1 MDSVA
6 EPLMSPKIINQ
17 DINSRLDILTNCVQ
31 ALQLDVAAIK
41 NVVCCSATLPRHDK
55 QNSVE
60 DCNVADD
67 STVPKIPFYHAS
79 QVDSVTQPRISQ
91 TEPAG
96 EKVNQQDL
104 NKQYC
109 ISKAIQKNI
118 TKLID
123 VLPYQT
129 SKLQDFLL
137 QSESCLTENENDLIK
152 KQPTR
157 RDQIRQ
163 LIRFIKGRSF
173 KAISKFLHY
182 SRDYS
187 PEVIDLIWKTYDQL
201 MSEGVKE
208 KRCIYCRMTNA
219 VDIKDVADYAYE
231 KEVLSDELHQ
241 QMTDCMHGVGAQTQ
255 LWHQLSVLSLKD
267 SNNKILMESILTYLC
282 STPKYKQYGEE
293 LKVLVKRNFRFE
305 CRCKD
310 YKRHQ
315 MYNCNREESFTSSIL
330 SSSVCPTST
339 ISDLTP
345 RQSLRS
351 QSSTSSGNERR
362 KQGKPNVKNFFFIP
376 NNKRRV
382 SKRQVSTDIKENTSP
397 KYIHCTQDK
406 VSDGESTALPS
417 IDGTNSEETDLK
429 MCIDF
434 LDSKYTSQLSRIS
447 SRTESIESHEKKNDT
462 EETTLKSVHIA
473 GNNEGAG
480 GGINRGSATRNTWPL
495 QPRSFFH
502 NTEGNFE
509 DSLFDVSK
517 VDDEKEALVHSLSDY
532 EDCSFSN
539 KVPQQSIF
547 ENLEYLRNH
556 IPGGSHEA
564 ILPSD
569 RHETLPTFLQDVLEE
584 NQRTSGTEDKVC
596 LSSLKRT
603 NSIPASLSLS
613 SQTVSETESTSSSS
627 SSPLQ
632 DAEGRRIVSNRNII
646 EEKDDIQNETN
657 LSWETETKKMNLLN
671 SNTTLCEARDYD
683 HSGKAELDAKF
694 KRNQYTDTSSDF
706 HIESS
711 KPTTFSDLEITN
723 CCPSGE
729 SSSLE
734 TQNTTGRRTYTVHRK
749 YNSASESDASSTAN
763 VRHYTAFR
771 KNSESLSDTTGDA
784 TKEKRLHFGSLGRKV
799 RDSVRMQ
806 RTINNRFHD
815 FKTTKKC

>member
-1 MDSVA
+1 MDSFA
-6 EPLMSPKIINQ
+6 EPLMSSKITKQ
-17 DINSRLDILTNCVQ
+17 DDIISHLDKLTNCVQ

-41 NVVCCSATLPRHDK
+41 NVVCCSATLPP
-55 QNSVE
+55 
-60 DCNVADD
+60 DD

-79 QVDSVTQPRISQ
+79 QIDLVTQPRISQ
-91 TEPAG
+91 TEPAE

-173 KAISKFLHY
+173 KAISKFLQC

-201 MSEGVKE
+201 MREGVKE

-219 VDIKDVADYAYE
+219 VDIKVVADYAYE
-231 KEVLSDELHQ
+231 KEVLSDELHR

-255 LWHQLSVLSLKD
+255 LWHQLSVLFLKD
-267 SNNKILMESILTYLC
+267 GNNEKLMESILTYLC

-293 LKVLVKRNFRFE
+293 LKVLVKRKFRFE

-362 KQGKPNVKNFFFIP
+362 KLGSPSVKNFFFRP
-376 NNKRRV
+376 NIKRRV
-382 SKRQVSTDIKENTSP
+382 SKRQVSTNIKENTSP
-397 KYIHCTQDK
+397 KYIHITQDK
-406 VSDGESTALPS
+406 VSNGESTALPS
-417 IDGTNSEETDLK
+417 GTNSEDTDPK
-429 MCIDF
+429 MCINI
-434 LDSKYTSQLSRIS
+434 LDSKYTSHLSSILS
-447 SRTESIESHEKKNDT
+447 LSESIESLEKKNDT
-462 EETTLKSVHIA
+462 DETILKYVHIA
-473 GNNEGAG
+473 SNNEGAG
-480 GGINRGSATRNTWPL
+480 GGIQRGGATRNTWPL
-495 QPRSFFH
+495 QTRSFCR
-502 NTEGNFE
+502 NTEGNRFE
-509 DSLFDVSK
+509 DVLFDVSK
-517 VDDEKEALVHSLSDY
+517 EDDEKEPLVHSLSDY
-532 EDCSFSN
+532 DDSLFSN
-539 KVPQQSIF
+539 KLPHLSIF
-547 ENLEYLRNH
+547 ENL
-556 IPGGSHEA
+556 
-564 ILPSD
+564 D
-569 RHETLPTFLQDVLEE
+569 
-584 NQRTSGTEDKVC
+584 
-596 LSSLKRT
+596 LKRT

-613 SQTVSETESTSSSS
+613 SLTVSETESTSS

-646 EEKDDIQNETN
+646 KEKEDIQNETN
-657 LSWETETKKMNLLN
+657 FSWETETKKMNLLN

-683 HSGKAELDAKF
+683 HSGKGELDTKF
-694 KRNQYTDTSSDF
+694 KSNLYRETSSDF
-706 HIESS
+706 HIKSS

-723 CCPSGE
+723 CCPSE
-729 SSSLE
+729 EFSSLE
-734 TQNTTGRRTYTVHRK
+734 TQNTTGRRTSTVNRK
-749 YNSASESDASSTAN
+749 FNSASESDISSTAN

-771 KNSESLSDTTGDA
+771 KDSESLSDTTGDA

-806 RTINNRFHD
+806 RIINNRFHD
-815 FKTTKKC
+815 YKKQRNVDTSVLF

>member
-17 DINSRLDILTNCVQ
+17 DIISRLDILTNCVQ
-31 ALQLDVAAIK
+31 ALQLDVVTIK
-41 NVVCCSATLPRHDK
+41 NVVCCSAPLPRHDK

-60 DCNVADD
+60 DWNGAED
-67 STVPKIPFYHAS
+67 STVPKIPFHHAS
-79 QVDSVTQPRISQ
+79 QVDSITQLRISQ
-91 TEPAG
+91 TEPEG

-118 TKLID
+118 TNLID

-163 LIRFIKGRSF
+163 LIRFIKRRSF

-201 MSEGVKE
+201 MKEGVKE

-241 QMTDCMHGVGAQTQ
+241 QMTDCMYGVGAQTQ

-267 SNNKILMESILTYLC
+267 GNNKILMESILTYLC

-310 YKRHQ
+310 YKRSQ
-315 MYNCNREESFTSSIL
+315 MHNFNRLESFTSSIL

-362 KQGKPNVKNFFFIP
+362 KLGSPSVKNFFFRP
-376 NNKRRV
+376 NIKRRV
-382 SKRQVSTDIKENTSP
+382 SKRQVSTNIKENTSP
-397 KYIHCTQDK
+397 KYIHITQDK
-406 VSDGESTALPS
+406 VSNGESTALPS
-417 IDGTNSEETDLK
+417 GTNSEETDPK

-462 EETTLKSVHIA
+462 EETTLKFVHIA
-473 GNNEGAG
+473 GNNEGTG
-480 GGINRGSATRNTWPL
+480 RGINRGGETRNTWPL
-495 QPRSFFH
+495 QPRSFFC
-502 NTEGNFE
+502 NTEGNRFE
-509 DSLFDVSK
+509 DLLFDVCK
-517 VDDEKEALVHSLSDY
+517 EDDENKALVRSHSDY
-532 EDCSFSN
+532 DDCVFSN
-539 KVPQQSIF
+539 NLPQLSIF
-547 ENLEYLRNH
+547 AKPEYLVNQM
-556 IPGGSHEA
+556 PGSTHEA

-569 RHETLPTFLQDVLEE
+569 RHETLPTFLQDVFEE
-584 NQRTSGTEDKVC
+584 NQRTFGTEDKVC
-596 LSSLKRT
+596 VKRT
-603 NSIPASLSLS
+603 YSIPASLTLS

-632 DAEGRRIVSNRNII
+632 DNEGKRILKNRNIS
-646 EEKDDIQNETN
+646 EEKDDIENEN
-657 LSWETETKKMNLLN
+657 FSCETEDKEMNILN
-671 SNTTLCEARDYD
+671 SNITLCETRGYGY
-683 HSGKAELDAKF
+683 SGEGESETKF
-694 KRNQYTDTSSDF
+694 NRNLYTEMSSDF
-706 HIESS
+706 HTEKSLCN
-711 KPTTFSDLEITN
+711 TVSDMEKTN

-729 SSSLE
+729 FSSSE
-734 TQNTTGRRTYTVHRK
+734 TQNTTGRRTYTVHPK
-749 YNSASESDASSTAN
+749 YTSASKSDASSTSN
-763 VRHYTAFR
+763 VRHYTAFQ
-771 KNSESLSDTTGDA
+771 KTSKSLSDTSGDA
-784 TKEKRLHFGSLGRKV
+784 TKERRLHFRSLGRKV
-799 RDSVRMQ
+799 KDSVL
-806 RTINNRFHD
+806 
-815 FKTTKKC
+815 